1 MSLKAIFIYTDDR
14 GRPVLRKIRRDG
26 TRGNGSKDFRI
37 EAALYKND
45 RIYWKA
51 GKGCVERYQPD
62 WASKVIYNLPVVTD
76 ALRIG
81 QPTWIAEGERDSDT
95 LMSVARVAATTTHQ
109 GIERMT
115 PEQAEWFVHGKSPV
129 NILMDGD
136 DAGAFGGW
144 ARYTALIEAGVA
156 AKRVQLWRPPSGFKD
171 ITGGRPEDGPT
182 TCRGPGR
189 PRAHPRCGNPLRGCS
204 RSEVRTGRP
213 ARRSEQAVS

>member
-171 ITGGRPEDGPT
+171 ITEAALKTGLRRAVVRVARGPT
-182 TCRGPGR
+182 RDAAIRYGVARAARYAQGGPLDD
-189 PRAHPRCGNPLRGCS
+189 PS
-204 RSEVRTGRP
+204 RR
-213 ARRSEQAVS
+213 